1 MAEPKTGNPDSSS
14 QSTQVDV
21 VNDARPERYDPQTI
35 EQKWS
40 ERWAQDPELYKAE
53 PPTSARKKYYVL
65 EMLPYPSGALHMGHV
80 RNYSIGDA
88 LARYMWMQG
97 HNVMHPMG
105 WDAFGLPAENAA
117 IKNQTP
123 PKQWTLQNI
132 GAMKAQMKRLG
143 FAYDWSTE
151 LTTCLPDYYRWNQWF
166 FLKMFE
172 KGLAYRKNATVNWCP
187 ECATVLANE
196 QVLANGC
203 CWRHETTLVE
213 QRELTQWF
221 LRITNYADELLR
233 DLDQMPGWPDR
244 VTVQQRHWIGR
255 SEGTLVDFKLD
266 GDAGAAGNTITVFTT
281 RVDTIYGATSL
292 QLAPEHPLVADLV
305 AGDAKLREK
314 VDELI
319 SEQRKAKEKGD
330 IGAIEKHGIF
340 TERFA
345 VNPYNEEKVPIWV
358 ANYVL
363 MDYGTGAIMSVPAH
377 DERDYEFA
385 KKYNLDIKVVIL
397 PRREGDAADG
407 SPNEPVLPFVET
419 NSLLINSGDYSGLP
433 SDEAIA
439 KMSKYAEEHGFGK
452 ATVTFRLKDWGVS
465 RQRYW
470 GTPIPMIHCANDGI
484 VPVPEKDLPVLLPE
498 NVDITLAGGSPL
510 ERVTEFVNVTCP
522 KCGGPAHRETD
533 TMDTFVDSS
542 WYFYRYTSPGDE
554 TAPFDVNAVA
564 YWFPIDQYIGG
575 AEHAILHLIY
585 SRFWTKFMR
594 DLGLVKNSE
603 PIERL
608 FTQGMVIKNGA
619 KMSKSLGNVVSPD
632 DMVARYGADTTR
644 MYTLFA
650 APPDRDLDWQDSGLE
665 GISRF
670 LSRVYRFVSRN
681 AQPADQT
688 GGAVVPAAAKRSAAL
703 QEGQTGRAALQRRVN
718 ASPQNI
724 EPSFS
729 PAAELSP
736 SARKVQRK
744 LHQTIRRITED
755 FGGRWH
761 FNTSIAAIMELVNKL
776 YAYEDSV
783 QRGGEPA
790 ALAPFLADAQRKLV
804 LLLAPFAPYLAAELW
819 ETLGETSNLLR
830 EPWPQYDPALAKEEE
845 VEMAVQVNGKIRARI
860 TVSLDADEER
870 VRDKALSDEKV
881 KGAIEGKE
889 IANVL
894 VVKGRLVNIVV
905 R

>member
-1 MAEPKTGNPDSSS
+1 MAEHKTGNPDSSS
-14 QSTQVDV
+14 PSAQVDV
-21 VNDARPERYDPQTI
+21 ANGARPERYEPQAI

-40 ERWAQDPELYKAE
+40 ERWAQNPDLYKSE
-53 PPTSARKKYYVL
+53 PATSTRKKYYVL

-80 RNYSIGDA
+80 RNYAIGDA

-97 HNVMHPMG
+97 YNVMHPMG

-117 IKNQTP
+117 IKNDTP

-132 GAMKAQMKRLG
+132 SAMKAQMKRLG

-166 FLKMFE
+166 FLKLFE
-172 KGLAYRKNATVNWCP
+172 KGLAYRKNAKVNWCP

-203 CWRHETTLVE
+203 CWRHEDTLVE

-221 LRITNYADELLR
+221 LRITDYADELLQG
-233 DLDQMPGWPDR
+233 LDQLPGWPDR

-266 GDAGAAGNTITVFTT
+266 GEAGAAGDKITVFTT

-292 QLAPEHPLVADLV
+292 QLAPEHPLAADLV
-305 AGDAKLREK
+305 AANPDLAAK
-314 VDELI
+314 VDELMA
-319 SEQRKAKEKGD
+319 EQRKAKEVGD
-330 IGAIEKHGIF
+330 VGAIEKHGIF
-340 TERFA
+340 TERYA
-345 VNPYNEEKVPIWV
+345 LNPYNDEKVPIWV

-385 KKYNLDIKVVIL
+385 KKYDLDIKIVIL
-397 PRREGDAADG
+397 PRREGDAPDG
-407 SPNEPVLPFVET
+407 SPNEPILPFVDT
-419 NSLLINSGDYSGLP
+419 NSLLINSGEYSGLP

-439 KMSKYAEEHGFGK
+439 KMSKHAEEHSFGK
-452 ATVTFRLKDWGVS
+452 ATVTFRLKDWGIS

-470 GTPIPMIHCANDGI
+470 GTPIPMIHCPTDGI
-484 VPVPEKDLPVLLPE
+484 VPVPEKDLPVVLPD
-498 NVDITLAGGSPL
+498 NVSITLAGGSPL
-510 ERVTEFVNVTCP
+510 ASVPEFVNVTCP
-522 KCGGPAHRETD
+522 KCGGPARRETD

-542 WYFYRYTSPGDE
+542 WYFYRYTSAGDDE
-554 TAPFDVNAVA
+554 APFDRNAVA

-594 DLGLVKNSE
+594 DLGLVMNSE
-603 PIERL
+603 PTERL
-608 FTQGMVIKNGA
+608 FTQGMVIKGGF
-619 KMSKSLGNVVSPD
+619 KMSKNRGNVVSPD
-632 DMVARYGADTTR
+632 DMVAKYGADSTR

-665 GISRF
+665 GVSRF
-670 LSRVYRFVSRN
+670 LSRVYRFVARN
-681 AQPADQT
+681 APLSAANKDAVTLSGATEGSAVEGPA
-688 GGAVVPAAAKRSAAL
+688 VPAGTATL
-703 QEGQTGRAALQRRVN
+703 
-718 ASPQNI
+718 
-724 EPSFS
+724 S
-729 PAAELSP
+729 PAA
-736 SARKVQRK
+736 RKIQRK

-761 FNTSIAAIMELVNKL
+761 FNTSIAAVMELVNSL
-776 YAYEDSV
+776 YAYEDAVSRGEQPAPSSLFADV
-783 QRGGEPA
+783 QR
-790 ALAPFLADAQRKLV
+790 DLV
-804 LLLAPFAPYLAAELW
+804 LMLAPFAPYVAAELW
-819 ETLGETSNLLR
+819 EMLGETTDLLR
-830 EPWPQYDPALAKEEE
+830 APWPKYDPALAKEEE
-845 VEMAVQVNGKIRARI
+845 IEMAVQVNGKIKARI
-860 TVSLDADEER
+860 TVPPDAEETQIR
-870 VRDKALSDEKV
+870 ETALSDEKV
-881 KGAIEGKE
+881 KAAIAGKE
-889 IANVL
+889 IVKVL

-905 R
+905 K